1 VQVGI
6 ALPENAFVLEKG
18 PAAVDSRSPGWRRGE
33 CDPVPA
39 ASAHTYRDEPGEA
52 DKAGELSLHMQPIDL
67 VDIGEVLGES
77 AKAERLGD
85 IPIRAWRDDL
95 TVIRDSLSYAR
106 AVLAADVAILT
117 ESVPA
122 ADTQRVVD
130 DLPGLL
136 AAVSPDPQWPDQDV
150 VDPDPDIDEGLFV
163 RTDHLLAIHREM
175 AGVDLTSPAARA
187 RVLELAEEQLAMLT
201 DRQAAIEAR
210 LQQIRVVIFRRYRD
224 AAAPAHDQTA

>member
-1 VQVGI
+1 
-6 ALPENAFVLEKG
+6 
-18 PAAVDSRSPGWRRGE
+18 
-33 CDPVPA
+33 VPA

-67 VDIGEVLGES
+67 VDIGQVLGES

-117 ESVPA
+117 ESGPA
-122 ADTQRVVD
+122 TATETQRVVD
-130 DLPGLL
+130 DLPGVL

-150 VDPDPDIDEGLFV
+150 VDPDPYIDEGLFV

-175 AGVDLTSPAARA
+175 ARLDLTSPAARA

-201 DRQAAIEAR
+201 DRQAAVEAR
-210 LQQIRVVIFRRYRD
+210 LQQIRAVIFRRYRH